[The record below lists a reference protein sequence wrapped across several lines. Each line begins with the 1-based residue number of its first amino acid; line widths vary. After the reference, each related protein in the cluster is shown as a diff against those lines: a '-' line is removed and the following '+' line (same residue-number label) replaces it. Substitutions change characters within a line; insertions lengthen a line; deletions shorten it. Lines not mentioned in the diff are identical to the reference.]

1 MRKNHP
7 YGMMKGYIFV
17 HLVGSAKWIFFF
29 NARIYF
35 YLRGKNIF
43 LYNLPPTILNR

>member
-17 HLVGSAKWIFFF
+17 HLMGSTKWIFF

-43 LYNLPPTILNR
+43 PYNLPPAILNR